1 MRISRPLAINIA
13 LGTVVV
19 AALVAGVI
27 VLHQFGTTAAV
38 TDADTVQLTATVQKG
53 VVSSTISAGGSL
65 APGSEVTSSFDVSG
79 TLTSVAV
86 AVGSTVTAGQNLGT
100 IDATQLQKAQT
111 TAATQLANA
120 KQQVTDARAAATA
133 ASTVTSAATSTDS
146 GSTGAT
152 SGAPGGSG
160 GGAAQSGGQSGAP
173 SSSGT
178 SPAQAAAS
186 KASAVASASSQL
198 STAQAQVVAAQSAY
212 DAATAA
218 LSSATL
224 TAPIAGVVVAVN
236 GSVGSV
242 TQAGSRAEA
251 VTPSGTTSSTT
262 SSQGG
267 AAGAAAS
274 GFVTIAD
281 ASTLTMT
288 ANIAEANIA
297 KVSVGQD
304 ATVHFPALGAETASA
319 KVTSIAPTAT
329 TSNSVVTYATTIA
342 LTSAPTGLRLGQTAQ
357 VSITTQ
363 TTKTAALYVPTAA
376 ITTADGVSTV
386 TVVGSDGS
394 STEKTVTT
402 GVAGDV
408 GTVVMTGLRQG
419 EKVVIGSVSASQSST
434 GSTPG
439 RTRFGSP
446 GGFGGAGGTG
456 SFSGRPPGGTGGFG
470 GAPPGGNN

>member
-27 VLHQFGTTAAV
+27 VLHPFGTTAAV

-65 APGSEVTSSFDVSG
+65 APGSEVTSSFAVSG

-120 KQQVTDARAAATA
+120 KQQVTDARAAVTA
-133 ASTVTSAATSTDS
+133 ASKVSTTATTPAADS
-146 GSTGAT
+146 GSTDGTAPG
-152 SGAPGGSG
+152 GAPGGAGNSEQG
-160 GGAAQSGGQSGAP
+160 
-173 SSSGT
+173 SSAT
-178 SPAQAAAS
+178 TPAQAAAT

-198 STAQAQVVAAQSAY
+198 STAQAQVVTAQSAY
-212 DAATAA
+212 DSATAA

-262 SSQGG
+262 GSQG
-267 AAGAAAS
+267 ASTGAAAS

-456 SFSGRPPGGTGGFG
+456 GFSGRPPGGTGGFG